1 MRKKNE
7 GGEKEFL
14 KGLERDIKGPRLF
27 SRPPCPTL
35 TLPIEEKANEITTHA
50 NFNVSFTLWLT
61 FNITCD
67 EDQRQ

>member
-14 KGLERDIKGPRLF
+14 KGLERDVKGPRLF

-50 NFNVSFTLWLT
+50 NFNV
-61 FNITCD
+61 
-67 EDQRQ
+67 